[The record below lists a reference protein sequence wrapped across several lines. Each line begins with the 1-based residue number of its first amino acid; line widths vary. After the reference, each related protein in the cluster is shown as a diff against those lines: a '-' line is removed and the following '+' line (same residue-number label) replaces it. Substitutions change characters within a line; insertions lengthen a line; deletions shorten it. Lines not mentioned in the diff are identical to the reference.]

1 MAYSAYDYYH
11 AEMQTRFSKGEL
23 NEPAP
28 LIASALQK
36 HADFVKLAAHKPGT
50 LLVFNKEDEFGLL
63 PNSMQN
69 EWTKGLTAGE
79 FQNAQNMFE
88 CIEKHALSEGNPL
101 GKLVYTHT
109 ANDSSLTCETHCLYH
124 QVEITAYEP
133 GDFAPDPGLCMDM
146 GTGKSKVLL
155 DNVGLLYEIFV
166 GSWRVFREKTVWE
179 APGGPYSSASSEWWW
194 FVPPSK

>member
-1 MAYSAYDYYH
+1 MAHSAYDYYH

-36 HADFVKLAAHKPGT
+36 HADFVKLAANKPGT
-50 LLVFNKEDEFGLL
+50 FLVFNKEDEFGLL

-69 EWTKGLTAGE
+69 EWTKGLTAE
-79 FQNAQNMFE
+79 NFQRSQMHTRS
-88 CIEKHALSEGNPL
+88 KL

-109 ANDSSLTCETHCLYH
+109 ANDSSLTCEKHCLYN

-133 GDFAPDPGLCMDM
+133 GDWEPDLGL
-146 GTGKSKVLL
+146 
-155 DNVGLLYEIFV
+155 YWEIFV
-166 GSWRVFREKTVWE
+166 GSWRVFKEKTVWE

>member
-1 MAYSAYDYYH
+1 MAHPAYDHYH
-11 AEMQTRFSKGEL
+11 AEMQTRFRKGEL

-36 HADFVKLAAHKPGT
+36 HADFVKLAATPGT
-50 LLVFNKEDEFGLL
+50 FLVFNKEDEFGLL
-63 PNSMQN
+63 PNHMQN

-133 GDFAPDPGLCMDM
+133 GDFALQYIFYMANFM
-146 GTGKSKVLL
+146 G
-155 DNVGLLYEIFV
+155 Y
-166 GSWRVFREKTVWE
+166 RVFKEKTVWE

>member
-36 HADFVKLAAHKPGT
+36 HADFVKLAANKPGT
-50 LLVFNKEDEFGLL
+50 FLVFNKEDEFGLL

-69 EWTKGLTAGE
+69 EWTKGLSAE
-79 FQNAQNMFE
+79 NFQRAQMHTRS
-88 CIEKHALSEGNPL
+88 KL

-109 ANDSSLTCETHCLYH
+109 ANDSSLTCEKHCLYH

-194 FVPPSK
+194 LVPPSK